1 MINIRVL
8 FLLALCFVF
17 AVAAG
22 LQAQTIDHDGLRVT
36 AMPDLAPKSYFG
48 YALCRVLITNS
59 SSRDR
64 EVRLFMSAQYSRD
77 LEEVSRGF
85 KVAAG
90 EVHEEA
96 LLIPIMEF
104 YSSSLRVEI
113 DGVLLREQTLHRDF
127 RSYRNYY
134 NRKQALV
141 DSRISRTEFDAAFTG
156 TGAGNAHNLEINQFE
171 GSLAQLYQNWLGY
184 SQFNMLV
191 FYAGSI
197 NDMPEG
203 VRRAI
208 FDYVRAGGSLLTIG
222 AIALPEDFVARP
234 QTSPDL
240 ALNLRVFE
248 GGYGKVISGNDS
260 LIKDMSD
267 GSGNLLPDYLC
278 DMFSAYE
285 FRGESPLRFKN
296 DETETLS
303 TRWLM
308 VIVYIF
314 AFLIGPVNVFVL
326 HRLGRKILVFL
337 TIPVASAACCL
348 FIYGYYLVFES
359 ATLRVKRQAVTLLDE
374 RFNRA
379 VTLANYAVFSSSSR
393 PEGLRFDHQTEIF
406 TYSGSSGR
414 MVDGGKFIALDEDQH
429 LSTGWIKPKVPRYLH
444 VRALQTRRERVS
456 LTWQN
461 GDLQLLN
468 GLGTD
473 IESIRLMTHDGR
485 IFTGKDIG
493 AGKLST
499 LSTVVRP
506 TKAGIYTPANLFSG
520 VWFKELRSLN
530 ATPDIYLQPGG
541 YVAKIT
547 NSPFVAQALDGQADK
562 TEESFVIGILKGDVQ
577 P

>member
-1 MINIRVL
+1 VIKS
-8 FLLALCFVF
+8 LALPLLVICFVV

-22 LQAQTIDHDGLRVT
+22 LPAQTIDHDGLRVT

-48 YALCRVLITNS
+48 YALCRVLVTNS
-59 SSRDR
+59 ANR
-64 EVRLFMSAQYSRD
+64 ERNVRLFMRAPRSE
-77 LEEVSRGF
+77 LEEVSRAF
-85 KVAAG
+85 KIAAG
-90 EVHEEA
+90 EVREES

-104 YSSSLRVEI
+104 YAMSLRVEV
-113 DGVLLREQTLHRDF
+113 DGVLLNEQSLHRDF

-156 TGAGNAHNLEINQFE
+156 AGSGNVHNLEINQFE

-197 NDMPEG
+197 NSMPDG

-222 AIALPEDFVARP
+222 AIELPEDFVKKP
-234 QTSPDL
+234 QTGADI
-240 ALNLRVFE
+240 ALNLTVFE
-248 GGYGKVISGNDS
+248 GGFGKVVSGEDT
-260 LIKDMSD
+260 LLKDMS
-267 GSGNLLPDYLC
+267 GASGNLLPDYLC
-278 DMFSAYE
+278 DMFSDAE
-285 FRGESPLRFKN
+285 FRGESPLRFKY

-326 HRLGRKILVFL
+326 HRLGRKILVFF
-337 TIPVASAACCL
+337 TIPVASAICCL

-379 VTLANYAVFSSSSR
+379 ITFANYAVFSSSSR
-393 PEGLRFDHQTEIF
+393 SDGLRFDNQTEVF
-406 TYSGSSGR
+406 PYGGYSR
-414 MVDGGKFIALDEDQH
+414 RQTDGGRFISLDEDQH
-429 LSTGWIKPKVPRYLH
+429 LSIGWIKPKVQ
-444 VRALQTRRERVS
+444 RALHLRAVQTRRERVS

-461 GDLQLLN
+461 GELQLLN

-473 IESIRLMTHDGR
+473 IESIRLMTRDGS
-485 IFTGKDIG
+485 IF
-493 AGKLST
+493 AGKSIKAGRQSNLQR
-499 LSTVVRP
+499 VVRP
-506 TKAGIYTPANLFSG
+506 TKVGTQTPADIASAIWFRELSNLENS
-520 VWFKELRSLN
+520 
-530 ATPDIYLQPGG
+530 PDRYLQPGC
-541 YVAKIT
+541 YVANIT
-547 NSPFVAQALDGQADK
+547 DSPFVSQALDSRAEK
-562 TEESFVIGILKGDVQ
+562 EETSFVIGILKEDVQ